1 MVGVLRW
8 VGRGTWG
15 GEMSGNGSG
24 EISGARRHDM
34 T

>member
-15 GEMSGNGSG
+15 GKCQGMGVERYL
-24 EISGARRHDM
+24 RRAGV